1 MEPKVQGEVAGD
13 IRKSI
18 GNQGLEFRELQT
30 PKSLESDPQK
40 MWEM

>member
-1 MEPKVQGEVAGD
+1 MEHKVQGEVAGD

-30 PKSLESDPQK
+30 PRRVESDP
-40 MWEM
+40 